1 MLRAY
6 FGENFVQRPER
17 SGLPSTVRGTG
28 AVKLGLPSGVRGIPG
43 VGWFN
48 HWPASGALNAT
59 VTMAIR
65 EAFIVTT
72 SLHTLD
78 GGGVRMPARE
88 LCDESL
94 FLDTKSR
101 PRLISVR

>member
-48 HWPASGALNAT
+48 HWTASGALNAT

-78 GGGVRMPARE
+78 AEETGCPLANYVTNRCFGTRG
-88 LCDESL
+88 
-94 FLDTKSR
+94 LD
-101 PRLISVR
+101 LA